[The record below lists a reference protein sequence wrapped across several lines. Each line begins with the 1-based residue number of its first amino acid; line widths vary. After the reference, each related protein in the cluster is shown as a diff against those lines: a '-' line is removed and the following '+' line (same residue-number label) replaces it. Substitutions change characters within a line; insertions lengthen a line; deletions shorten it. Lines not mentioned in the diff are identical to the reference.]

1 MSYNDQNNVHLRPT
15 DGLQGYCGG
24 LTPLASPVARFTFDK
39 KTPVKTSQAK
49 ISLRS
54 SSGKKR
60 RRGKGAAGGG
70 NNFFKREMVR

>member
-1 MSYNDQNNVHLRPT
+1 M
-15 DGLQGYCGG
+15 
-24 LTPLASPVARFTFDK
+24 ASPVARFTFDK

-49 ISLRS
+49 ISLRR

>member
-70 NNFFKREMVR
+70 NNFFKREMV